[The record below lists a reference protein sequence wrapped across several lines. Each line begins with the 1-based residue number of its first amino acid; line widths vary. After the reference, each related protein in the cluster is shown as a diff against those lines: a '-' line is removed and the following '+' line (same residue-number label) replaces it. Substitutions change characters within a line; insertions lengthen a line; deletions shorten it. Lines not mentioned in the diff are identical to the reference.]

1 MSASAF
7 AGIDGGGTKTAIV
20 VVDESGNEIFRTR
33 TTTSNAAVVGHE
45 VAGATLRTA
54 IEEVNRALPSGT
66 TLRAAWF
73 GLSGSDRP
81 EDQARLRPFVQDL
94 APSIRMSNDARL
106 VLTALPGG
114 FGVAAVSGTGSI
126 AYGQNSRGEFTR
138 AGGWGHVFSDEG
150 SGYDLARRMFD
161 AFARDVD
168 GRGPKTALTARL
180 TEELQLAEP
189 FRLIAWVYAPTTAKG
204 DIAKLARIVIEEC
217 DAGDP
222 VATDI
227 VRRSASELAGMVAA
241 VARRLGFT
249 SPLPLAVTGGTLVH
263 AQQFREAVLAVVRKE
278 FDEIDLRVVDDPART
293 AAQALAS
300 EYREA
305 MVKA

>member
-1 MSASAF
+1 MNVSAF
-7 AGIDGGGTKTAIV
+7 AGIDGGGTKTAVV
-20 VVDESGNEIFRTR
+20 VVDESGNEFFRSR
-33 TTTSNAAVVGHE
+33 TATSNAAVVGHE
-45 VAGATLRTA
+45 VAGTTLRTA
-54 IEEVNRALPSGT
+54 IEEVHRALPTGT

-81 EDQARLRPFVQDL
+81 EDQARLRPFVEDL
-94 APSIRMSNDARL
+94 VPTIRMTNDARL
-106 VLTALPGG
+106 VLTALTGG
-114 FGVAAVSGTGSI
+114 VGVAAVSGTGSI
-126 AYGQNSRGEFTR
+126 AYGQNSQGEFAR

-150 SGYDLARRMFD
+150 SGFDLARRMFD

-168 GRGPKTALTARL
+168 GRGPKTSLTARL
-180 TEELQLAEP
+180 TEELQLTEP
-189 FRLIAWVYAPTTAKG
+189 FRLIAWVYAPTTTKG
-204 DIAKLARIVIEEC
+204 DIAKMASIVIEEN
-217 DAGDP
+217 DAGDQ
-222 VATDI
+222 VAKDI
-227 VRRSASELAGMVAA
+227 VERSASELAAMVCA

-263 AQQFREAVLAVVRKE
+263 APAFREAVLAAVREE
-278 FDEIDLRVVDDPART
+278 FDEVDVKVVEDPART